1 MMKYTKYLMAIL
13 MVGVATTA
21 MRAQSTLIG
30 TIDGRHDGNI
40 VGRRVDVTATDEN
53 LGYSLAMSKD
63 GNRIAIGSPVLEIVP
78 PAFGFV
84 NDTRRGNVKIYD
96 WNGTAWDQVGG
107 TIEGE
112 GIGDQFGISVD
123 LSGSGD
129 TLAVGAHYNDGTA
142 TDAGHVRIYAWDG
155 TTWTQ
160 LGNDIDGG
168 LAEDYFGTSVAL
180 TPDGNRVVVGA
191 VQGLGNPRGG
201 YVRTLTW
208 NGTDWIPQDT
218 VRGRGNLRDGSS
230 NSSSHFGRSV
240 ALSDDGNRLIVGANG
255 FGHDLRFFTSG
266 LQTDVTVYDWE
277 ENRGQWTENHVQPRG
292 SVPLS
297 SSSYVGYGTSVDVSA
312 DGNRWAVSNP
322 VFGSRG
328 RPEFPSFI
336 DVFDRNEEDTGWEQS
351 GDSITGTNIY
361 QEFFGWDLQLSAD
374 GNLLVAGRPRRVT
387 TNNNRSESEDTYV
400 YEWSSFK
407 NTWIRTEILRGE
419 GVGNREGI
427 SLALSDDGSRL
438 AIGADRHGRN
448 GTRIGRVRVFDNLNR
463 LPFLTLTSIAPA
475 TTANSRVDT
484 LIITDPNLPNDDHTL
499 AISGTDAD
507 QFRFNNDTTLLLT
520 SNAFGMIRDINST
533 YSFTITITDRAGAVH
548 PQPIV
553 LTVEDAPIA
562 PSDIELSKDSI
573 FEREPIGTFI
583 GTLSATDPNGNIS
596 GYTIEGTSP
605 FEISGDTLRSSEVFE
620 FSTQNSYPLTI
631 TVTDSTGLTSSK
643 TFTIR
648 IRSAAPT
655 ALQLSKDS
663 IFERLPIDTLIGTLS
678 ATDPNNHNPSTY
690 TYSILPVVGRSD
702 TSHFQIVGNEL
713 RSDTIFDFQ
722 TQNSYP
728 LSITV
733 TDSTELTYSET
744 FTIRILSAA
753 PTDIALS
760 YTPIFEGEPTGTF
773 IGTFTTT
780 DPNDND
786 HIYSILPVVGR
797 SDTSHFQIVGN
808 ELQNRIPLVYESDS
822 TYELTIQTKD
832 HTGLTY
838 SETFTIRILS
848 AAPTDLALSYTPI
861 FEREPIGTLIGTFA
875 TTDPN
880 DNDHTYS
887 ILPVVGRSD
896 TSHFQI
902 VGNELQNRI
911 PLDYESDSTYELTIR
926 TTDHTGLTYSETF
939 TIRILSA
946 APTDLAL
953 SYTPIFERE
962 PIGTLIGTFATT
974 DPNDHDPST
983 YTYSILP
990 VVGRS
995 DTSHFQI
1002 FGNELQSRIPLD
1014 YESDSTYEL
1023 TIRTTDHTGL
1033 TYSETFT
1040 IRILSAA
1047 PTDLALSSNSL
1058 SENTPIGTRIGTLT
1072 TTDPNDNDHTY
1083 SIFPES
1089 RRDTFQIVDN
1099 ELQNRIPLDY
1109 ESDSTYE
1116 VTIRTTDHTGL
1127 TYSETFTINITN
1139 VEEDPFAPFAYD
1151 TTTHRNDSID
1161 ENYTGFIGRR
1171 SPLIF
1176 EQGTTMN
1183 DFTITDSLLVPVE
1196 FENFFTYRGD
1206 SLFLLDTLDH
1216 EISNHRNID
1225 IQMRL
1230 RHDVNRDS
1238 ILITVTTLRL
1248 RNVNEFSPTDLRWV
1262 GGDVQLGHNRPS
1274 EVLNENTPLGH
1285 AIRNEQ
1291 GNRSPIFLEVRDKDD
1306 YGPTDYSHTRHTF
1319 SIVSGNES
1327 GFFKICKNNRNGV
1340 TRNEICVAR
1349 PLDVTDANR
1358 VAVAIGL
1365 ETVFRSEFRLGFRAT
1380 DRGGLTVDHND
1391 NFFIRVR
1398 DVEEAPRDLMLTAD
1412 SIGENNPPNAVIGIL
1427 SNADND
1433 RNDRHTY
1440 TITNGNVMK
1449 EGSNLFE
1456 IVEDTLKVTQLLDYE
1471 TDPTSYELTIT
1482 ATDLN
1487 GNTGSETF
1495 TIRVLNLSPEPP
1507 VELKLSP
1514 DSISENNLPNVLVG
1528 RISHKGDHAT
1538 YAITRNVMKDGENL
1552 FAIAGD
1558 SLIVTQSLDYEND
1571 PTSYT
1576 VTITATTTDAN
1587 QNTGSGM
1594 LTLRLIDVPEIVLS
1608 EQNIRTDNDIIP
1620 SHTLVGTIT
1629 HPVPGDDLSLTLTG
1643 TDLLTLDGDTLRV
1656 AEDLDVSQGGKSFRI
1671 TIRVVSDT
1679 DTLKTETFLIT
1690 LAKNNYGNPHDSQ
1703 TLLGESLNEQ
1713 QGKAVALSAN
1723 GRRMVIGTDL
1733 YDNSRGRVRVMEQNI
1748 ATKAWTQMGDYLTGR
1763 NSSDLFGGAVD
1774 INPEGNR
1781 IAIAAHDAMV
1791 ETNRPGVVYIYQWEG
1806 SQWTLL
1812 GDSLAGNG
1820 NFGSD
1825 IALTNEGNLL
1835 IVGEPDNDRGRV
1847 HIYEWQ
1853 NNSSWTR
1860 LQTLNHNNNDNS
1872 IGNVLFEQF
1881 GFSVAASTNADRIVV
1896 GIPEAEEGSNVAD
1909 PGLNSGIAFVYHRNG
1924 NTWRKNQQLTVG
1936 EPNFR
1941 FNDRDENRNTR
1952 YGRGVAMSP
1961 DGARLAVGTP
1971 FRHHPNNNARGDD
1984 DGLIIIYEYSSR
1996 WNNIDTILG
2005 RNGRRD
2011 ELGKR
2016 NTFEFSPDGTRLAVG
2031 IPEYGNNGRLSLYQ
2045 IENSRRITNLQN
2057 WNGNSTG
2064 DRLGTAVDISHE
2076 GIMAAGISGLND
2088 TTNNRID
2095 VGGVRIIYERS
2106 NPSTPP
2112 TLMFFSEDRSLSE
2125 DTPIGTLIDS
2135 LYITDPDPLDNTFAL
2150 TLSGEGSEDFIAENQ
2165 QFRVNQT
2172 LDFSENP
2179 IYTLNLTIDDGRGG
2193 VTTIDNF
2200 ITIHVINV
2208 LRPPTGIELSSLTI
2222 NENTPAGTPIA
2233 TLTTIDPDTEDTHV
2247 YELTG
2252 ADEASF
2258 IIENDNELKFNG
2270 IVPDFETQRTTYSLT
2285 IISRETN
2292 NRNFFV
2298 SQNFTITVI
2307 DLPEAPANI
2316 TLTNNIIDENEDA
2329 GTTIGTFR
2337 AEDEDNNE
2345 TLRFS
2350 FVDSSSITQFQ
2361 IVDDSL
2367 LQTTADSL
2375 NFEADSTHTLAI
2387 IVTDKDGL
2395 TETMDF
2401 VISVQNINEAPTDI
2415 VLSSPIII
2423 ENTRPEDLVNSLF
2436 TTGDP
2441 DTGDTH
2447 TYTIGGID
2455 SSFFNI
2461 ANGNVLRFNTV
2472 PDFEDPNHNINYVLT
2487 ITTDDGNGGTFS
2499 KDFTLTVVDL
2509 NEPPTNI
2516 TLTNDTIDEN
2526 EAAGTTIGTLSNND
2540 PDAGDTHFYSLT
2552 PPNDTFRIDGDI
2564 LKTSR
2569 ILDFETKNSYTLSIT
2584 ADDGKGGGDFDTTFT
2599 ITVQNVN
2606 EAPTEIML
2614 SNNSID
2620 ENSPVGTFIST
2631 LTTTD
2636 PDIGDTHTYALG
2648 NEADANAFLI
2658 SNDSL
2663 LVNQL
2668 FNFEADPSYTF
2679 TLTTTDLDGL
2689 SRMRQL
2695 TITIENVN
2703 EAPTGFAISHNPARI
2718 NENLRGVAIS
2728 TFSGVQDPEPGDAHT
2743 FSIEEDNVPFNIVGT
2758 ELRTHSVDS
2767 IDYETQAQYTLT
2779 IIVTDQG
2786 NLTAQQELIVNIGNR
2801 DDENPT
2807 DITLSS
2813 NTISENLSA
2822 NTLIGTLTSID
2833 PDDGGTPTDSYTYS
2847 LSGSDATNFSIMN
2860 TNQLV
2865 SRTANFDF
2873 ETKATY
2879 DITIT
2884 SDDRDG
2890 GTFMKDF
2897 TISITDSNDPPTD
2910 IALSSNVVSRN
2921 APIGTVIGNFS
2932 ATDQDNS
2939 DSHSFTFTTADPNPF
2954 EIDNTNSLRTTA
2966 ALQQDSYSI
2975 SVTAND
2981 GNGGTFDATFTINAL
2996 NFVIMLSNNSIPEN
3010 DTIGTTIG
3018 FLSTSDNTNDA
3029 TRIFTLV
3036 PSMTNFAIVGDTLKS
3051 NVVFDYEEGNN
3062 TQSISITTTNDVGED
3077 YSQPFMIN
3085 IMNVNET
3092 PTEIT
3097 LSNNTIDENSPEGTT
3112 IGTLRAED
3120 QDNNETHRF
3129 FFVDNNITR
3138 FSITDNSLLQT
3149 TSIPLDYEEDS
3160 TFTLNIYVADKDGL
3174 SDTMDIVIKVQNVN
3188 EAPTA
3193 LSFVHDDNGDS
3204 TIVVNENSPVG
3215 TFISTLTTTDPDIGD
3230 THTYALG
3237 NGADASAFRISND
3250 SLLVNQLF
3258 NFETDANGN
3267 TYTFTLTTTDLG
3279 GLSIMRQ
3286 LTISIKNV
3294 NEAPTGFTI
3303 SDNPARIDENL
3314 RGIAIATFSN
3324 VQDPEPGDAH
3334 TFSIEEDN
3342 VPFNIVGTEL
3352 RTHSVDSIDYET
3364 QAQYTLTIIVTDQG
3378 NLTAQQEL
3386 TVNIGNL
3393 NDENP
3398 TDITLSSNTISEN
3411 SPAGTL
3417 IGTFTSI
3424 DPDDG
3429 GTPTDL
3435 YIYSSSGS
3443 DATNFNITNNELFSR
3458 TANFDFETK
3467 ATYDITITSN
3477 DRVRGSFM
3485 KDFTINVTDSNDPP
3499 TDIALSS
3506 NVVRRDAPIGTV
3518 IGNFSATDQDNSDS
3532 HTFSL
3537 TSDIFQIVGDTL
3549 KTKALLQQD
3558 IYSISVTA
3566 DDGNRGTFDEVFT
3579 INALDFIIIL
3589 PEKTIDENQP
3599 IGTTIGFLST
3609 SDDTN
3614 DATRT
3619 FTLVPSMTNFA
3630 IVGDTLKSN
3639 VVFDYEEGNNTQSIS
3654 ITTTNNAGGNYSQT
3668 FMINIM
3674 NVNEA
3679 PTEIMLSN
3687 NAIIENSPIGTTIG
3701 TLTTTDPDAGDT
3713 HMYSL
3718 STPND
3723 TFLIVGD
3730 TLKTN
3735 SALDFETKSS
3745 YTISITTTDGGG
3757 STFDMDFTIT
3767 INDFNEHVNSDPTD
3781 IMLSSNAVA
3790 ENSPTGSFIGT
3801 LSSTDLD
3808 TGDTHTYTLTT
3819 PNDTFLIVGDT
3830 LKTNSVFDFETQ
3842 SSYSLSIT
3850 TTDSSGS
3857 TFDKDFT
3864 INVTDSN
3871 DVPTDINLSNS
3882 VVERATSIGTVIGN
3896 FSATDPDNGDSHTFT
3911 LTSDIFQI
3919 VGDTLKT
3926 KALLVENTYSISV
3939 TADDGNGGIISRD
3952 FTIMALDFVIL
3963 LSNSSIPEND
3973 TIGTTIGLLSTS
3985 DDTNDSGRTFALDVP
4000 SMTNFAIVGD
4010 TLKSNVIFDYEEGN
4024 NIQSISITTTDDEG
4038 EDYPQT
4044 FMINI
4049 TNVSDQPPTDITLSN
4064 NTVDEDQPIG
4074 TTIGTLSTTDL
4085 DAGDTHTYTL
4095 TTPNDTFQ
4103 IVGDTL
4109 KTNSVLDFETK
4120 SSYSLSITTNDGNE
4134 GSFDKVFTISVNDLD
4149 ENANNDPTDITLS
4162 NDSIDEDSPIGTTI
4176 GTLTTTDLD
4185 TGDTHTYTL
4194 TTPNDTFLIEG
4205 NILKTNRTFDFETQ
4219 SSYSLSITTTDSSG
4233 STFNKDFTITI
4244 NDVEE
4249 NTNSDPTDITLSIS
4263 TVDENEPV
4271 GTEIGRLF
4279 TVDPD
4284 AGDTHTYTLTTPNDT
4299 FQIVGDTLKTNSVL
4313 DFETQS
4319 SYTLSITTTDNS
4331 GGSFDKEF
4339 TITVNDVEEDGALS
4353 INEVDH
4359 LVQVLPVFVKD
4370 KCALNIEHAFIGKV
4384 VVNMYTLN
4392 GTTAKTLVY
4401 NKNLRNMSKNIPV
4414 TLLPSGVYIVKIQFG
4429 NLVALKKIVKH

>member
-1 MMKYTKYLMAIL
+1 MIKYAKYLMAIL
-13 MVGVATTA
+13 IVGVATTA
-21 MRAQSTLIG
+21 MRAQSAQIG
-30 TIDGRHDGNI
+30 TIDGSANND
-40 VGRRVDVTATDEN
+40 N

-63 GNRIAIGSPVLEIVP
+63 GNRIAIGSPGYNVGTRGSP
-78 PAFGFV
+78 SGV
-84 NDTRRGNVKIYD
+84 NPGNVKIYD
-96 WNGTAWDQVGG
+96 WNASSSTWDLVGD
-107 TIEGE
+107 TIVGE
-112 GIGDQFGISVD
+112 AAGDQFGVSVD

-142 TDAGHVRIYAWDG
+142 TDAGHVRIYAWNG
-155 TTWTQ
+155 TSWTQ

-168 LAEDYFGTSVAL
+168 LANDYLGTSVAL

-191 VQGLGNPRGG
+191 IQTRANAIRGG
-201 YVRTLTW
+201 YVRTLDW
-208 NGTDWIPQDT
+208 NGTDWVPQDT
-218 VRGRGNLRDGSS
+218 VKGRLITAGFGIASS
-230 NSSSHFGRSV
+230 TFFGRSV
-240 ALSDDGNRLIVGANG
+240 ALSADGNRLIVGANSTEHNLLAQNSSHHYAYVYNWEGGQWALPPVERTSGESGNDTG
-255 FGHDLRFFTSG
+255 FG
-266 LQTDVTVYDWE
+266 
-277 ENRGQWTENHVQPRG
+277 N
-292 SVPLS
+292 
-297 SSSYVGYGTSVDVSA
+297 SVDVSA
-312 DGNRWAVSNP
+312 DGDRWAVSNP
-322 VFGSRG
+322 NGGQGARSYIR
-328 RPEFPSFI
+328 
-336 DVFDRNEEDTGWEQS
+336 VFDRNEGNTGWEINAN
-351 GDSITGTNIY
+351 ITGRGFLREY
-361 QEFFGWDLQLSAD
+361 FGWDLQLSAD
-374 GNLLVAGRPRRVT
+374 GNLLVGGTPNISIA
-387 TNNNRSESEDTYV
+387 TNGELPEPEDTYV
-400 YEWSSFK
+400 HEWSSVS
-407 NTWIRTEILRGE
+407 NAWIRTETLRGE
-419 GVGNREGI
+419 GRDNREGI
-427 SLALSDDGSRL
+427 SVALSDDGSRL
-438 AIGADRHGRN
+438 AIGAPYHDGN
-448 GTRIGRVRVFDNLNR
+448 GNNAGRVRVFDNLNR
-463 LPFLTLTSIAPA
+463 LPFLQLSTSSIAPS
-475 TTANSRVDT
+475 TNTPGIPVANLT
-484 LIITDPNLPNDDHTL
+484 ITDPNLPNDEHTL
-499 AISGTDAD
+499 AISGTDAG
-507 QFRFNNDTTLLLT
+507 QFRFNDDTTQLLT
-520 SNAFGMIRDINST
+520 SNAFNLKAIGST
-533 YSFTITITDRAGAVH
+533 YSFTLTITDRAGAVH
-548 PQPIV
+548 PQPVV

-562 PSDIELSKDSI
+562 PSDIQLSKDSI
-573 FEREPIGTFI
+573 LERLPIGTFI

-648 IRSAAPT
+648 IRSAAPNDL
-655 ALQLSKDS
+655 ALSNTS
-663 IFERLPIDTLIGTLS
+663 ILENKPIGTTIGTLTTTDPNGDYQVTYTYSLFPEESRDTFQIVGRTLQSRISFDYERDPRSYVLTIRTTDSTGLYLEKTFTINIRS
-678 ATDPNNHNPSTY
+678 AAPTDITLDDNSIVENAPIGTTIGTLTTTDPNNDYQVTY
-690 TYSILPVVGRSD
+690 TYSLFPEESRD
-702 TSHFQIVGNEL
+702 TFQIVGRTLQSRIPFDYENDPRSYEL
-713 RSDTIFDFQ
+713 TIR
-722 TQNSYP
+722 T
-728 LSITV
+728 
-733 TDSTELTYSET
+733 TDSTGLYLEKT

-753 PTDIALS
+753 PTALS
-760 YTPIFEGEPTGTF
+760 LSSTSLPENARGGTT
-773 IGTFTTT
+773 IGTLTTT
-780 DPNDND
+780 DPNN
-786 HIYSILPVVGR
+786 HSQSAYTYSLLPVASR
-797 SDTSHFQIVGN
+797 DTFQIVG
-808 ELQNRIPLVYESDS
+808 R
-822 TYELTIQTKD
+822 
-832 HTGLTY
+832 
-838 SETFTIRILS
+838 
-848 AAPTDLALSYTPI
+848 
-861 FEREPIGTLIGTFA
+861 TL
-875 TTDPN
+875 
-880 DNDHTYS
+880 
-887 ILPVVGRSD
+887 R
-896 TSHFQI
+896 
-902 VGNELQNRI
+902 NRI
-911 PLDYESDSTYELTIR
+911 PLDYESDPQSYELTIR
-926 TTDHTGLTYSETF
+926 TTDPTERTYSETF
-939 TIRILSA
+939 TITI
-946 APTDLAL
+946 TDDA
-953 SYTPIFERE
+953 
-962 PIGTLIGTFATT
+962 
-974 DPNDHDPST
+974 
-983 YTYSILP
+983 
-990 VVGRS
+990 
-995 DTSHFQI
+995 
-1002 FGNELQSRIPLD
+1002 
-1014 YESDSTYEL
+1014 
-1023 TIRTTDHTGL
+1023 
-1033 TYSETFT
+1033 
-1040 IRILSAA
+1040 
-1047 PTDLALSSNSL
+1047 
-1058 SENTPIGTRIGTLT
+1058 T
-1072 TTDPNDNDHTY
+1072 TTDP
-1083 SIFPES
+1083 P
-1089 RRDTFQIVDN
+1089 V
-1099 ELQNRIPLDY
+1099 
-1109 ESDSTYE
+1109 
-1116 VTIRTTDHTGL
+1116 
-1127 TYSETFTINITN
+1127 
-1139 VEEDPFAPFAYD
+1139 APFAYD
-1151 TTTHRNDSID
+1151 TTHRNDSID
-1161 ENYTGFIGRR
+1161 ENYTGFIGIR
-1171 SPLIF
+1171 SALTFLETNTREYSIIVDTLVVPEGF
-1176 EQGTTMN
+1176 E
-1183 DFTITDSLLVPVE
+1183 S
-1196 FENFFTYRGD
+1196 FFTYRGD
-1206 SLFLLDTLDH
+1206 SLFLLDTLDYEIPNH
-1216 EISNHRNID
+1216 ED
-1225 IQMRL
+1225 IPIRMRL
-1230 RHDVNRDS
+1230 ARSNPPNDT
-1238 ILITVTTLRL
+1238 IFTTVTTLRL
-1248 RNVNEFSPTDLRWV
+1248 RNVNEHPPTHLRWARVV
-1262 GGDVQLGHNRPS
+1262 GNLNRTIFYNEDAIDRILVRNNS
-1274 EVLNENTPLGH
+1274 NELDIFNENTPVGNQILSR
-1285 AIRNEQ
+1285 AVPNEPFFLTVEDRDRDPQ
-1291 GNRSPIFLEVRDKDD
+1291 NTIFI
-1306 YGPTDYSHTRHTF
+1306 S
-1319 SIVSGNES
+1319 SGNDE
-1327 GFFKICKNNRNGV
+1327 GFFEICKNNRNGV
-1340 TRNEICVAR
+1340 TRNEICIAQ
-1349 PLDVTDANR
+1349 PLDIVGTQRFFLRFSVTDGDTTIRQSAGR
-1358 VAVAIGL
+1358 
-1365 ETVFRSEFRLGFRAT
+1365 
-1380 DRGGLTVDHND
+1380 
-1391 NFFIRVR
+1391 FFIF
-1398 DVEEAPRDLMLTAD
+1398 DVNDSPESPRDLMLTAD
-1412 SIGENNPPNAVIGIL
+1412 SISENSPSNAVIGIL

-1433 RNDRHTY
+1433 LNDRHTY
-1440 TITNGNVMK
+1440 TITSGNVMK
-1449 EGSNLFE
+1449 EGRNIFE
-1456 IVEDTLKVTQLLDYE
+1456 IVEDTLKVTQTLDYE

-1482 ATDLN
+1482 ATD
-1487 GNTGSETF
+1487 NTNRSGSGTF
-1495 TIRVLNLSPEPP
+1495 TIRVLNLSPEVPT
-1507 VELKLSP
+1507 LLMLTA
-1514 DSISENNLPNVLVG
+1514 DSISENNPPNTLVG
-1528 RISHKGDHAT
+1528 RISHEGDAAT
-1538 YAITRNVMKDGENL
+1538 YAITSGNVMKNGENL
-1552 FAIAGD
+1552 FTIAGD
-1558 SLIVTQSLDYEND
+1558 SLKVTQSLDYEND

-1576 VTITATTTDAN
+1576 VTITATATDAN
-1587 QNTGSGM
+1587 QNTVSRT
-1594 LTLRLIDVPEIVLS
+1594 LTLRLIDEPEIALS
-1608 EQNIRTDNDIIP
+1608 EQNIRTNDNTIP
-1620 SHTLVGTIT
+1620 AHTLVGKIT
-1629 HPVPGDDLSLTLTG
+1629 HPLPGDNLLLTLTG
-1643 TDLLTLDGDTLRV
+1643 TDLLTLVEDSLRV
-1656 AEDLDVSQGGKSFRI
+1656 AEDVDVSQGGKSFKI
-1671 TIRVVSDT
+1671 IISVNHPDG
-1679 DTLKTETFLIT
+1679 DTLDMETFLIT
-1690 LAKNNYGNPHDSQ
+1690 LAKNRYDNTHQ
-1703 TLLGESLNEQ
+1703 ILLGDSSNEQ
-1713 QGKAVALSAN
+1713 QGRAVALSAN
-1723 GRRMVIGTDL
+1723 GRRMVIGTDA
-1733 YDNSRGRVRVMEQNI
+1733 YGNSRGRVRVMEQDPI
-1748 ATKAWTQMGDYLTGR
+1748 TSAWTQMGDYLTGR
-1763 NSSDLFGGAVD
+1763 DSLDRFGGAVD

-1781 IAIAAHDAMV
+1781 IAIAARSARV

-1806 SQWTLL
+1806 NQWTLL
-1812 GDSLAGNG
+1812 GDSLAGNTSNG
-1820 NFGSD
+1820 NFGAD
-1825 IALTNEGNLL
+1825 IVLTNEGNQL
-1835 IVGEPDNDRGRV
+1835 IVGEPNNARGRV
-1847 HIYEWQ
+1847 YIYEWQ
-1853 NNSSWTR
+1853 NNSTWTP
-1860 LQTLNHNNNDNS
+1860 LDTLNKNDNHVNS
-1872 IGNVLFEQF
+1872 AALRFSEF
-1881 GFSVAASTNADRIVV
+1881 GFSVDASANADRIVIGAPKTDNKIEQISSTTV
-1896 GIPEAEEGSNVAD
+1896 WLWNTNA
-1909 PGLNSGIAFVYHRNG
+1909 GIAFVYHKSG
-1924 NTWRKNQQLTVG
+1924 NTWSRRGQLRVPPAVNEPGDRRNQNN
-1936 EPNFR
+1936 E
-1941 FNDRDENRNTR
+1941 
-1952 YGRGVAMSP
+1952 YGHGVIMLS
-1961 DGARLAVGTP
+1961 DGSRLAVGGP
-1971 FRHHPNNNARGDD
+1971 FRPVASGARP
-1984 DGLIIIYEYSSR
+1984 DGIIDIYEWRNNSTWTKVDNYTIRGGRGSR
-1996 WNNIDTILG
+1996 EELG
-2005 RNGRRD
+2005 R
-2011 ELGKR
+2011 K

-2031 IPEYGNNGRLSLYQ
+2031 RPKYGGNDSGRLDLYQ
-2045 IENSRRITNLQN
+2045 IENSSRTTLFSQ
-2057 WNGNSTG
+2057 NGNNAG
-2064 DRLGTAVDISHE
+2064 DQLGTSVDLNNNGRI
-2076 GIMAAGISGLND
+2076 IAGSPGLND
-2088 TTNNRID
+2088 AANNRNN
-2095 VGGVRIIYERS
+2095 VGGVQIYEVS
-2106 NPSTPP
+2106 HAP
-2112 TLMFFSEDRSLSE
+2112 TLTFFNEDISISEN
-2125 DTPIGTLIDS
+2125 TPIGTLIDS
-2135 LYITDPDPLDNTFAL
+2135 LYITDPDLLDNTFVL

-2165 QFRVNQT
+2165 QLRVNQI
-2172 LDFSENP
+2172 LDFGKNP
-2179 IYTLNLTIDDGRGG
+2179 TYTLNLTIDDGRGG
-2193 VTTIDNF
+2193 ITTINNF
-2200 ITIHVINV
+2200 ITIHVTNV

-2222 NENTPAGTPIA
+2222 NENTPAGNSIA
-2233 TLTTIDPDTEDTHV
+2233 TLSTIDPDTEETHE

-2252 ADEASF
+2252 LDGASF
-2258 IIENDNELKFNG
+2258 MIENGNELRFDG
-2270 IVPDFETQRTTYSLT
+2270 VPNFETQQTTYSLT

-2292 NRNFFV
+2292 NPAFFV
-2298 SQNFTITVI
+2298 SQDFSLTVV

-2350 FVDSSSITQFQ
+2350 FVDNSSITQFQ

-2367 LQTTADSL
+2367 LQTTSTSL
-2375 NFEADSTHTLAI
+2375 NFEADPTHTLAI
-2387 IVTDKDGL
+2387 IVTDKDNL
-2395 TETMDF
+2395 MDTMDF
-2401 VISVQNINEAPTDI
+2401 VISVQNINEPPTGI
-2415 VLSSPIII
+2415 VLVPLIII
-2423 ENTRPEDLVNSLF
+2423 ENTTPEDTISILR

-2441 DTGDTH
+2441 DAGDTH
-2447 TYTIGGID
+2447 TYTLSGD
-2455 SSFFNI
+2455 DESFFNI
-2461 ANGNVLRFNTV
+2461 ANGNILRFNTV
-2472 PDFEDPNHNINYVLT
+2472 PDFENPDHDINYVLT
-2487 ITTDDGNGGTFS
+2487 LTTDDGNGGTF
-2499 KDFTLTVVDL
+2499 DTTFTLTIFDL
-2509 NEPPTNI
+2509 PEAPTNI
-2516 TLTNDTIDEN
+2516 TLTNNTIDEN
-2526 EAAGTTIGTLSNND
+2526 SPEGTTIGTLRAEDQDNNE
-2540 PDAGDTHFYSLT
+2540 THQFFFVDNNNIT
-2552 PPNDTFRIDGDI
+2552 RFRITDSLLQTASIPLDYEEDSIFTLNIYVTDKDGLSDTMDI
-2564 LKTSR
+2564 VIKVR
-2569 ILDFETKNSYTLSIT
+2569 
-2584 ADDGKGGGDFDTTFT
+2584 
-2599 ITVQNVN
+2599 NVN
-2606 EAPTEIML
+2606 EAPTAL
-2614 SNNSID
+2614 SFVHDDNDDNTIVVD

-2648 NEADANAFLI
+2648 NEADANAFRI

-2668 FNFEADPSYTF
+2668 FNFETDANGNTYTF
-2679 TLTTTDLDGL
+2679 TLTTTDLGGF
-2689 SRMRQL
+2689 SITSEQL
-2695 TITIENVN
+2695 TISIENVN
-2703 EAPTGFAISHNPARI
+2703 EAPTGFTISENPARI
-2718 NENLRGVAIS
+2718 DENLRGAAIA
-2728 TFSGVQDPEPGDAHT
+2728 TFSGVQDPDAGDAHT

-2758 ELRTHSVDS
+2758 ELRTHSVNN
-2767 IDYETQAQYTLT
+2767 IDYETQNQYTLT

-2786 NLTAQQELIVNIGNR
+2786 NLTFQQELTVNIDNLN
-2801 DDENPT
+2801 DEDPT

-2813 NTISENLSA
+2813 DTISENLSA

-2939 DSHSFTFTTADPNPF
+2939 DSHTFTLTTADPNPF

-3029 TRIFTLV
+3029 TRTFTLV

-3051 NVVFDYEEGNN
+3051 NVVFDYEEDNN
-3062 TQSISITTTNDVGED
+3062 TQSISITTTNDVGEG
-3077 YSQPFMIN
+3077 YSQTFMIN

-3149 TSIPLDYEEDS
+3149 TSKSLDYEEDS
-3160 TFTLNIYVADKDGL
+3160 TFTLKIYVADKDGL
-3174 SDTMDIVIKVQNVN
+3174 SDTMDIVIKVRNVN

-3193 LSFVHDDNGDS
+3193 LSFVNDDNDDN

-3237 NGADASAFRISND
+3237 SEGDASAFLISKD

-3258 NFETDANGN
+3258 NFEASPTKRS
-3267 TYTFTLTTTDLG
+3267 YFFTLTTTDLG

-3286 LTISIKNV
+3286 LTISITNV

-3303 SDNPARIDENL
+3303 SDNPARIDENI
-3314 RGIAIATFSN
+3314 RGVAIATFSN
-3324 VQDPEPGDAH
+3324 VQDPDARDAH

-3378 NLTAQQEL
+3378 NLTAQQEII
-3386 TVNIGNL
+3386 VNIGNV

-3411 SPAGTL
+3411 LPAGTL

-3424 DPDDG
+3424 DPDDE
-3429 GTPTDL
+3429 GTPTTN

-3443 DATNFNITNNELFSR
+3443 DATNFSIADNELFSR

-3477 DRVRGSFM
+3477 DRVRGTFM
-3485 KDFTINVTDSNDPP
+3485 KDFTISITDSNDPP

-3549 KTKALLQQD
+3549 KTKASLQQD

-3614 DATRT
+3614 DAART
-3619 FTLVPSMTNFA
+3619 FALVPSMTNFA

-3674 NVNEA
+3674 NVNET

-3713 HMYSL
+3713 HRYSL
-3718 STPND
+3718 TTTND

-3757 STFDMDFTIT
+3757 STFDMDFIIT

-3790 ENSPTGSFIGT
+3790 ENSPAGSFIGT
-3801 LSSTDLD
+3801 LSSTDPD
-3808 TGDTHTYTLTT
+3808 AEDTHTYTT

-3830 LKTNSVFDFETQ
+3830 LKTNIVLDFETQ

-3850 TTDSSGS
+3850 TTDNSGGS
-3857 TFDKDFT
+3857 FSKDFI

-3871 DVPTDINLSNS
+3871 DVPTDINLSNDI
-3882 VVERATSIGTVIGN
+3882 VERATSIGTVIGN
-3896 FSATDPDNGDSHTFT
+3896 FTATDPDNGDSHTFT

-3952 FTIMALDFVIL
+3952 FTIMALDFVIM
-3963 LSNSSIPEND
+3963 LSNKSIPEND

-4401 NKNLRNMSKNIPV
+4401 NKKSQNMSKNIPV

-4429 NLVALKKIVKH
+4429 NFVALKKIVKH

>member
-1 MMKYTKYLMAIL
+1 MIKHMKYLMAIL
-13 MVGVATTA
+13 IVGVATTA

-40 VGRRVDVTATDEN
+40 VGRRMDVTATDEN

-129 TLAVGAHYNDGTA
+129 TLAVGAHYNDGAA
-142 TDAGHVRIYAWDG
+142 TDAGHVRIYAWNG
-155 TTWTQ
+155 TSWTQ

-168 LAEDYFGTSVAL
+168 LANDYLGTSVAL

-191 VQGLGNPRGG
+191 IQTAGNDPRGG
-201 YVRTLTW
+201 YVRTLDW

-218 VRGRGNLRDGSS
+218 LMGRDDLIDHRRNNTSNASS
-230 NSSSHFGRSV
+230 FFGRSV
-240 ALSDDGNRLIVGANG
+240 ALSGDGNRLIVGANG
-255 FGHDLRFFTSG
+255 WDHELFFRYSPRTY
-266 LQTDVTVYDWE
+266 VYVYDWDGE
-277 ENRGQWTENHVQPRG
+277 QWTENDVRTKQVGNR
-292 SVPLS
+292 SNI
-297 SSSYVGYGTSVDVSA
+297 GYGTSVDVSA

-322 VFGSRG
+322 NISTGEFG
-328 RPEFPSFI
+328 FI
-336 DVFDRNEEDTGWEQS
+336 DVFERNEGNTAWRSLG
-351 GDSITGTNIY
+351 GSITRSSLPLG
-361 QEFFGWDLQLSAD
+361 FFGWYLQLSAD
-374 GNLLVAGRPRRVT
+374 GNLLVAGTPRVLGQDT
-387 TNNNRSESEDTYV
+387 RSSENTYV
-400 YEWSSFK
+400 YEWSGNAWSVT
-407 NTWIRTEILRGE
+407 NTFIGE
-419 GVGNREGI
+419 ERDLPDAGFNASNEEGF

-438 AIGADRHGRN
+438 AIGAPYHG
-448 GTRIGRVRVFDNLNR
+448 GTNAGRVKVFDNLNR
-463 LPFLTLTSIAPA
+463 LPFLKLSTTNIAPTTPNAADIPIVTLT
-475 TTANSRVDT
+475 
-484 LIITDPNLPNDDHTL
+484 IIDPNLPNDDHTL
-499 AISGTDAD
+499 AISGTD
-507 QFRFNNDTTLLLT
+507 QFVFNDDTTQLLT
-520 SNAFGMIRDINST
+520 SNAFNLTATNST
-533 YSFTITITDRAGAVH
+533 YSFTITITDRAGLVH
-548 PQPIV
+548 TQSFV
-553 LTVEDAPIA
+553 LTVEDVPAP
-562 PSDIELSKDSI
+562 PS
-573 FEREPIGTFI
+573 
-583 GTLSATDPNGNIS
+583 NI
-596 GYTIEGTSP
+596 
-605 FEISGDTLRSSEVFE
+605 
-620 FSTQNSYPLTI
+620 
-631 TVTDSTGLTSSK
+631 
-643 TFTIR
+643 
-648 IRSAAPT
+648 
-655 ALQLSKDS
+655 QLSKDS
-663 IFERLPIDTLIGTLS
+663 ILERK
-678 ATDPNNHNPSTY
+678 
-690 TYSILPVVGRSD
+690 SI
-702 TSHFQIVGNEL
+702 
-713 RSDTIFDFQ
+713 
-722 TQNSYP
+722 
-728 LSITV
+728 
-733 TDSTELTYSET
+733 ET
-744 FTIRILSAA
+744 T
-753 PTDIALS
+753 
-760 YTPIFEGEPTGTF
+760 
-773 IGTFTTT
+773 
-780 DPNDND
+780 
-786 HIYSILPVVGR
+786 
-797 SDTSHFQIVGN
+797 
-808 ELQNRIPLVYESDS
+808 
-822 TYELTIQTKD
+822 
-832 HTGLTY
+832 
-838 SETFTIRILS
+838 
-848 AAPTDLALSYTPI
+848 
-861 FEREPIGTLIGTFA
+861 
-875 TTDPN
+875 
-880 DNDHTYS
+880 
-887 ILPVVGRSD
+887 
-896 TSHFQI
+896 
-902 VGNELQNRI
+902 
-911 PLDYESDSTYELTIR
+911 
-926 TTDHTGLTYSETF
+926 
-939 TIRILSA
+939 
-946 APTDLAL
+946 
-953 SYTPIFERE
+953 
-962 PIGTLIGTFATT
+962 
-974 DPNDHDPST
+974 
-983 YTYSILP
+983 
-990 VVGRS
+990 
-995 DTSHFQI
+995 
-1002 FGNELQSRIPLD
+1002 
-1014 YESDSTYEL
+1014 
-1023 TIRTTDHTGL
+1023 
-1033 TYSETFT
+1033 
-1040 IRILSAA
+1040 
-1047 PTDLALSSNSL
+1047 
-1058 SENTPIGTRIGTLT
+1058 IGTLT
-1072 TTDPNDNDHTY
+1072 TTDPNGDYQVTYTY
-1083 SIFPES
+1083 SLFPES
-1089 RRDTFQIVDN
+1089 RRDTFQIVGRI
-1099 ELQNRIPLDY
+1099 LQSRISFDY
-1109 ESDSTYE
+1109 ERDPQSYE
-1116 VTIRTTDHTGL
+1116 LTIRTTDSTGL
-1127 TYSETFTINITN
+1127 YLEKTFTINILSAAPTDITLNDNSILENKPIGTTIGTLTTTDPNGDDQVTYTYSLLPESSRDIFQIVGRTLQSRISFDYERDPQSYELTIRTTDSTGLYLEKTFTINIRSAAPTALALSDTSLLENAPIGTAIGTLTTTDPNSHDPSAYTYSLFPESSRDTFQIVGGTLQSRIPFDYEIDPRSYVLTLTTTDPTERTYSETFTITIT
-1139 VEEDPFAPFAYD
+1139 DD
-1151 TTTHRNDSID
+1151 TTTTDPPVAPFDYNTSHRNDSIN
-1161 ENYTGFIGRR
+1161 ENYTGFIGIR
-1171 SPLIF
+1171 SPLTFLEIN
-1176 EQGTTMN
+1176 TMEYS
-1183 DFTITDSLLVPVE
+1183 TIVDTLVVPAE
-1196 FENFFTYRGD
+1196 FESFFIYRGD
-1206 SLFLLDTLDH
+1206 SLFLLDTLDYEIPTH
-1216 EISNHRNID
+1216 EYIPIR
-1225 IQMRL
+1225 MRL
-1230 RHDVNRDS
+1230 ARNSSPGTADDT
-1238 ILITVTTLRL
+1238 IFTTVTTLRL
-1248 RNVNEFSPTDLRWV
+1248 RNVNEFPPDSLRWARITSNEIDIAYNE
-1262 GGDVQLGHNRPS
+1262 DVTNGTSSSSSAHVR
-1274 EVLNENTPLGH
+1274 LNENTPVGTI
-1285 AIRNEQ
+1285 IRSFF
-1291 GNRSPIFLEVRDKDD
+1291 RSWRPYFLTVEDGDRDDQD
-1306 YGPTDYSHTRHTF
+1306 HNTF
-1319 SIVSGNES
+1319 SINSGNED
-1327 GFFKICKNNRNGV
+1327 GFFEICGENKNQ
-1340 TRNEICVAR
+1340 ICVAQ
-1349 PLDVTDANR
+1349 PLDVVGTQTFGLRFSVTDGDTTIHQLA
-1358 VAVAIGL
+1358 
-1365 ETVFRSEFRLGFRAT
+1365 
-1380 DRGGLTVDHND
+1380 DHSFN
-1391 NFFIRVR
+1391 IRVG
-1398 DVEEAPRDLMLTAD
+1398 DSPESPRDLMLTAD
-1412 SIGENNPPNAVIGIL
+1412 SISENSPPNAVIGIL

-1433 RNDRHTY
+1433 QGDVHVY
-1440 TITNGNVMK
+1440 TITSGNDSSFFVT
-1449 EGSNLFE
+1449 
-1456 IVEDTLKVTQLLDYE
+1456 VEDTLKVTQPLDYE

-1482 ATDLN
+1482 ARDRA
-1487 GNTGSETF
+1487 GNTGSGTF
-1495 TIRVLNLSPEPP
+1495 TIRVLNLSPEVP
-1507 VELKLSP
+1507 VLFMLSP
-1514 DSISENNLPNVLVG
+1514 DSIVENNLPNALVG
-1528 RISHKGDHAT
+1528 RISHTGDAAT
-1538 YAITRNVMKDGENL
+1538 YAITSGNIIKNAENL
-1552 FAIAGD
+1552 FTIAGN
-1558 SLIVTQSLDYEND
+1558 SLKVTQSLDYENY
-1571 PTSYT
+1571 PRSYT
-1576 VTITATTTDAN
+1576 LTITATTTDAN

-1594 LTLRLIDVPEIVLS
+1594 LTLRLIDEPEIALS
-1608 EQNIRTDNDIIP
+1608 EQNIRTDDNTIP
-1620 SHTLVGTIT
+1620 AHTLVGTIT
-1629 HPVPGDDLSLTLTG
+1629 HPVQGDNLSLTLTG
-1643 TDLLTLDGDTLRV
+1643 TDLLTLVEDSLRV
-1656 AEDLDVSQGGKSFRI
+1656 AEDVDVSQEGKSLKI
-1671 TIRVVSDT
+1671 VISVNDQDG
-1679 DTLKTETFLIT
+1679 DTLDMKTFLIT
-1690 LAKNNYGNPHDSQ
+1690 LAKNRYDNTHQ
-1703 TLLGESLNEQ
+1703 ILLGDSSNEQ
-1713 QGKAVALSAN
+1713 QGRAVALSAN
-1723 GRRMVIGTDL
+1723 GRRMVIGTDA
-1733 YDNSRGRVRVMEQNI
+1733 YDNSRGRVRVMEQDPM
-1748 ATKAWTQMGDYLTGR
+1748 TKAWAQMGDYLTGR
-1763 NSSDLFGGAVD
+1763 NSSDRFGGAVD

-1781 IAIAAHDAMV
+1781 IAIAAHDARV

-1806 SQWTLL
+1806 DEWTLL
-1812 GDSLAGNG
+1812 GDSLAGNASNG
-1820 NFGSD
+1820 NFGTD
-1825 IALTNEGNLL
+1825 IVLTNEGNLL

-1847 HIYEWQ
+1847 HIYEWG
-1853 NNSSWTR
+1853 NNSTWTK
-1860 LQTLNHNNNDNS
+1860 LQTLNDNNNDNFTGNP
-1872 IGNVLFEQF
+1872 IGGTPIDRFHKF
-1881 GFSVAASTNADRIVV
+1881 GFSVAASANANRIVV
-1896 GIPEAEEGSNVAD
+1896 GIPEAEKSSFGS
-1909 PGLNSGIAFVYHRNG
+1909 PGTNTGIAFVYHRSG
-1924 NTWRKNQQLTVG
+1924 ENTTWSKAQSLVVSTNSVLS
-1936 EPNFR
+1936 
-1941 FNDRDENRNTR
+1941 DENRNNQ

-1961 DGARLAVGTP
+1961 DGTRLAIGAP
-1971 FRHHPNNNARGDD
+1971 FRRNGNIVREDGVIDIYEWRNNNTWTK
-1984 DGLIIIYEYSSR
+1984 I
-1996 WNNIDTILG
+1996 NTIRESNGSDSQLG
-2005 RNGRRD
+2005 R
-2011 ELGKR
+2011 K

-2031 IPEYGNNGRLSLYQ
+2031 IPNSGSNGRLDLYQ
-2045 IENSRRITNLQN
+2045 IENNSRTFLFRR
-2057 WNGNSTG
+2057 NGNSAG
-2064 DRLGTAVDISHE
+2064 DRLGTAVDLNNNGRI
-2076 GIMAAGISGLND
+2076 IAGGSGLDD
-2088 TTNNRID
+2088 TANGRNN
-2095 VGGVRIIYERS
+2095 VGGVHIYEVS
-2106 NPSTPP
+2106 HAP
-2112 TLMFFSEDRSLSE
+2112 TLVFFNEDLSLSE
-2125 DTPIGTLIDS
+2125 DLPIGTLIDS
-2135 LYITDPDPLDNTFAL
+2135 LYITDPDPLDNTFVL

-2165 QFRVNQT
+2165 QLRVNQI
-2172 LDFSENP
+2172 LNFSRRST
-2179 IYTLNLTIDDGRGG
+2179 YTLNLTIDDGRGG
-2193 VTTIDNF
+2193 VTTMDNF
-2200 ITIHVINV
+2200 ITINV
-2208 LRPPTGIELSSLTI
+2208 RNVNDIPTNITITSNTI
-2222 NENTPAGTPIA
+2222 NENQPIETPIGVLSTTDRDA
-2233 TLTTIDPDTEDTHV
+2233 GNTHTYTLSGT
-2247 YELTG
+2247 
-2252 ADEASF
+2252 DEGF
-2258 IIENDNELKFNG
+2258 FNITNGNELRFRTR
-2270 IVPDFETQRTTYSLT
+2270 VPDFETQQTTYSLVIT
-2285 IISRETN
+2285 TDDGN
-2292 NRNFFV
+2292 GGTFDTT
-2298 SQNFTITVI
+2298 FTLTVI

-2316 TLTNNIIDENEDA
+2316 TLTNNTIVENSPQ
-2329 GTTIGTFR
+2329 GMTIGTFR

-2350 FVDSSSITQFQ
+2350 FVDNSSITQFQ

-2375 NFEADSTHTLAI
+2375 NFEVDPTHTLAI
-2387 IVTDKDGL
+2387 IVTDKDNL
-2395 TETMDF
+2395 TDTMDF
-2401 VISVQNINEAPTDI
+2401 VISVQNINEPPTGITLVGDRI
-2415 VLSSPIII
+2415 SENSPAFSGLS
-2423 ENTRPEDLVNSLF
+2423 

-2441 DTGDTH
+2441 DAGNTH
-2447 TYTIGGID
+2447 TYTLGGRD

-2461 ANGNVLRFNTV
+2461 NGPLLRFNTP
-2472 PDFEDPNHNINYVLT
+2472 PDFENPDHDSTYVLT
-2487 ITTDDGNGGTFS
+2487 LTTDDGNGGTFS
-2499 KDFTLTVVDL
+2499 KDFTLTVVDRP
-2509 NEPPTNI
+2509 EAPTNI
-2516 TLTNDTIDEN
+2516 TLTNNTIDEN
-2526 EAAGTTIGTLSNND
+2526 SPEGTTIGTLRAEDQDNNETHQFFFVDSNNI
-2540 PDAGDTHFYSLT
+2540 TR
-2552 PPNDTFRIDGDI
+2552 FRITDDS
-2564 LKTSR
+2564 LLQTTS
-2569 ILDFETKNSYTLSIT
+2569 IPLDYEEDS
-2584 ADDGKGGGDFDTTFT
+2584 TFT
-2599 ITVQNVN
+2599 LNIYVADKDGLSDTMDIVIKVRNVN
-2606 EAPTEIML
+2606 EAPTAL
-2614 SNNSID
+2614 SFVNDDNGDSTIVVN

-2636 PDIGDTHTYALG
+2636 PDIGDTHNYALG
-2648 NEADANAFLI
+2648 NEADASAFLI
-2658 SNDSL
+2658 SKDSL

-2668 FNFEADPSYTF
+2668 FNFETDANGNTYTF

-2718 NENLRGVAIS
+2718 NENIRGVRIS
-2728 TFSGVQDPEPGDAHT
+2728 TFSNVQDPDARDAHT
-2743 FSIEEDNVPFNIVGT
+2743 FSIEEDNVPFNIVGD
-2758 ELRTHSVDS
+2758 ELRTHSVNN

-3230 THTYALG
+3230 THNYALG
-3237 NGADASAFRISND
+3237 SEGDASAFLISKD

-3303 SDNPARIDENL
+3303 SDNPARIDENR

-3324 VQDPEPGDAH
+3324 VQDPDARDAH

-3939 TADDGNGGIISRD
+3939 TADDGNGGTISRD
-3952 FTIMALDFVIL
+3952 FTIMALDFVIM
-3963 LSNSSIPEND
+3963 LSNNSIPEND
-3973 TIGTTIGLLSTS
+3973 TIGTTIGFLSTS
-3985 DDTNDSGRTFALDVP
+3985 DDTNDSGRTFALVP

-4010 TLKSNVIFDYEEGN
+4010 TLKSNVVFDYEEGN
-4024 NIQSISITTTDDEG
+4024 NTQSISITTTDDEG
-4038 EDYPQT
+4038 KDYSQT

-4064 NTVDEDQPIG
+4064 NTVDEDQPVG

-4233 STFNKDFTITI
+4233 STFDKMFTITI

-4271 GTEIGRLF
+4271 GTKIGRLF

-4284 AGDTHTYTLTTPNDT
+4284 AGDTHTYTLTTPNAA
-4299 FQIVGDTLKTNSVL
+4299 FQIVEDTLKTNSVL

-4319 SYTLSITTTDNS
+4319 SYSLSITTTDNS
-4331 GGSFDKEF
+4331 GGSFSKTF
-4339 TITVNDVEEDGALS
+4339 TITVNNVGEDGALS

-4401 NKNLRNMSKNIPV
+4401 NKKSRNMSKNIPV

-4429 NLVALKKIVKH
+4429 NFVALKKIVKH

>member
-1 MMKYTKYLMAIL
+1 M
-13 MVGVATTA
+13 
-21 MRAQSTLIG
+21 
-30 TIDGRHDGNI
+30 
-40 VGRRVDVTATDEN
+40 
-53 LGYSLAMSKD
+53 
-63 GNRIAIGSPVLEIVP
+63 
-78 PAFGFV
+78 
-84 NDTRRGNVKIYD
+84 
-96 WNGTAWDQVGG
+96 
-107 TIEGE
+107 
-112 GIGDQFGISVD
+112 
-123 LSGSGD
+123 
-129 TLAVGAHYNDGTA
+129 
-142 TDAGHVRIYAWDG
+142 
-155 TTWTQ
+155 
-160 LGNDIDGG
+160 
-168 LAEDYFGTSVAL
+168 
-180 TPDGNRVVVGA
+180 
-191 VQGLGNPRGG
+191 
-201 YVRTLTW
+201 
-208 NGTDWIPQDT
+208 
-218 VRGRGNLRDGSS
+218 
-230 NSSSHFGRSV
+230 
-240 ALSDDGNRLIVGANG
+240 
-255 FGHDLRFFTSG
+255 
-266 LQTDVTVYDWE
+266 
-277 ENRGQWTENHVQPRG
+277 
-292 SVPLS
+292 
-297 SSSYVGYGTSVDVSA
+297 
-312 DGNRWAVSNP
+312 
-322 VFGSRG
+322 
-328 RPEFPSFI
+328 
-336 DVFDRNEEDTGWEQS
+336 
-351 GDSITGTNIY
+351 
-361 QEFFGWDLQLSAD
+361 
-374 GNLLVAGRPRRVT
+374 
-387 TNNNRSESEDTYV
+387 
-400 YEWSSFK
+400 
-407 NTWIRTEILRGE
+407 
-419 GVGNREGI
+419 
-427 SLALSDDGSRL
+427 
-438 AIGADRHGRN
+438 
-448 GTRIGRVRVFDNLNR
+448 
-463 LPFLTLTSIAPA
+463 
-475 TTANSRVDT
+475 
-484 LIITDPNLPNDDHTL
+484 
-499 AISGTDAD
+499 
-507 QFRFNNDTTLLLT
+507 
-520 SNAFGMIRDINST
+520 
-533 YSFTITITDRAGAVH
+533 
-548 PQPIV
+548 
-553 LTVEDAPIA
+553 
-562 PSDIELSKDSI
+562 
-573 FEREPIGTFI
+573 
-583 GTLSATDPNGNIS
+583 
-596 GYTIEGTSP
+596 
-605 FEISGDTLRSSEVFE
+605 
-620 FSTQNSYPLTI
+620 
-631 TVTDSTGLTSSK
+631 
-643 TFTIR
+643 
-648 IRSAAPT
+648 
-655 ALQLSKDS
+655 
-663 IFERLPIDTLIGTLS
+663 
-678 ATDPNNHNPSTY
+678 
-690 TYSILPVVGRSD
+690 
-702 TSHFQIVGNEL
+702 
-713 RSDTIFDFQ
+713 
-722 TQNSYP
+722 
-728 LSITV
+728 
-733 TDSTELTYSET
+733 
-744 FTIRILSAA
+744 
-753 PTDIALS
+753 
-760 YTPIFEGEPTGTF
+760 
-773 IGTFTTT
+773 
-780 DPNDND
+780 
-786 HIYSILPVVGR
+786 
-797 SDTSHFQIVGN
+797 
-808 ELQNRIPLVYESDS
+808 
-822 TYELTIQTKD
+822 
-832 HTGLTY
+832 
-838 SETFTIRILS
+838 
-848 AAPTDLALSYTPI
+848 
-861 FEREPIGTLIGTFA
+861 
-875 TTDPN
+875 
-880 DNDHTYS
+880 
-887 ILPVVGRSD
+887 
-896 TSHFQI
+896 
-902 VGNELQNRI
+902 
-911 PLDYESDSTYELTIR
+911 
-926 TTDHTGLTYSETF
+926 
-939 TIRILSA
+939 
-946 APTDLAL
+946 
-953 SYTPIFERE
+953 
-962 PIGTLIGTFATT
+962 
-974 DPNDHDPST
+974 
-983 YTYSILP
+983 
-990 VVGRS
+990 
-995 DTSHFQI
+995 
-1002 FGNELQSRIPLD
+1002 
-1014 YESDSTYEL
+1014 
-1023 TIRTTDHTGL
+1023 
-1033 TYSETFT
+1033 
-1040 IRILSAA
+1040 
-1047 PTDLALSSNSL
+1047 
-1058 SENTPIGTRIGTLT
+1058 
-1072 TTDPNDNDHTY
+1072 
-1083 SIFPES
+1083 
-1089 RRDTFQIVDN
+1089 
-1099 ELQNRIPLDY
+1099 DY

-1116 VTIRTTDHTGL
+1116 VTIRTTDPTGL

-1608 EQNIRTDNDIIP
+1608 EQNIRTDDNTIP

-1941 FNDRDENRNTR
+1941 FNDREENRNTR

-2005 RNGRRD
+2005 RNGEND
-2011 ELGKR
+2011 ELGRK
-2016 NTFEFSPDGTRLAVG
+2016 NTFEFSSDGTRLAVG
-2031 IPEYGNNGRLSLYQ
+2031 IPEYGGNDNGRLSLYQ
-2045 IENSRRITNLQN
+2045 IENSRGITNLQN

-2270 IVPDFETQRTTYSLT
+2270 IVPDFETQQTTYSLT
-2285 IISRETN
+2285 IISTETN

-2415 VLSSPIII
+2415 VLSSSIII

-2441 DTGDTH
+2441 DAGDTH

-2599 ITVQNVN
+2599 ITVRNVN

-2648 NEADANAFLI
+2648 NEANANAFLI

-2718 NENLRGVAIS
+2718 NENLRGIAIV
-2728 TFSGVQDPEPGDAHT
+2728 TFSSVQDPDARDAHT
-2743 FSIEEDNVPFNIVGT
+2743 FSIEEDNVPFNIVDT
-2758 ELRTHSVDS
+2758 ELRTHSVNN
-2767 IDYETQAQYTLT
+2767 IDYETQNQYTLT

-2813 NTISENLSA
+2813 NTISENSPANTPIGTLTTEDPDDEGTPTNDYNYSLSGSDTTDFRIMNTNQLFSRTANFDFETKATYDITITSNDRNGGTFMKDFTISITDSNDPPTDIALSSNVVSGNAPIGTVIGKFTATDQDNSDSHTFTFTTTGPNPFEIDDTNSLRTTAALQQDSYSISVTANDGNGGTFDTTFTINALDFVIMLSNNSIPENDTIGTTIGFLSTSDNTTDATRTFTLVPSMTNFAIVGDTLKSNVVFDYEEDNNTQSISITTTNDVGEGYSQPFMINIMNVNEAPTEITLSNNTIDENSPIGTNIGTLTTTDPDAGDTHTYTTPNDTFQIVGDTLKTNSALDFEEDSIFTLNIYVADKDGLSDTMDIVIKVQNVNEAPTALSFVNDDNGDNTIVVDENSPVGTFISTLTTIDPDIGDTHTYALGSEGDASAFLISKDSLLVNQLFNFEADSSYTFTLTTTDLAGLSITSNQLIISIKNVNEAPTSFTISDNPANINENRRGVAVVTFSSVQDPDAGDAHTFSIEEDNVPFNIVGTELRTDSVNNIDYETKNQYTLTIIVTDQGNLTAQQELIVNIGNLNDEAPTDISLSSNTISENLPA
-2822 NTLIGTLTSID
+2822 NTLIGTFTSID
-2833 PDDGGTPTDSYTYS
+2833 PDDGGTPTERYIYS
-2847 LSGSDATNFSIMN
+2847 SSGSDATNFSIMN

-2884 SDDRDG
+2884 SNDRDG
-2890 GTFMKDF
+2890 GSFMKDF
-2897 TISITDSNDPPTD
+2897 TISITDSNDLPTD
-2910 IALSSNVVSRN
+2910 IALSSGVVRRD
-2921 APIGTVIGNFS
+2921 APIGTVIGKFT

-2939 DSHSFTFTTADPNPF
+2939 DSHTFTFTTTVPNPF
-2954 EIDNTNSLRTTA
+2954 EIDDTDSLRTTA
-2966 ALQQDSYSI
+2966 ALQQKSYSI
-2975 SVTAND
+2975 SVTADD
-2981 GNGGTFDATFTINAL
+2981 GNGGTFDEVFTINAL
-2996 NFVIMLSNNSIPEN
+2996 DFVIILSEN
-3010 DTIGTTIG
+3010 TIDENQPIGTTIG
-3018 FLSTSDNTNDA
+3018 ILSTSDDTNDA
-3029 TRIFTLV
+3029 ARTFALV

-3062 TQSISITTTNDVGED
+3062 TQSIEISTTNDIGED
-3077 YSQPFMIN
+3077 YSQTFMIN

-3097 LSNNTIDENSPEGTT
+3097 LSNNTIDENSPIGTN
-3112 IGTLRAED
+3112 IGTLTTTDPDAGD
-3120 QDNNETHRF
+3120 THTYTTPNDTF
-3129 FFVDNNITR
+3129 QIVGDTLK
-3138 FSITDNSLLQT
+3138 TNSA
-3149 TSIPLDYEEDS
+3149 LDFEEDS
-3160 TFTLNIYVADKDGL
+3160 IFTLNIYVADKDGL
-3174 SDTMDIVIKVQNVN
+3174 SDTMDIVIKIRNVN

-3193 LSFVHDDNGDS
+3193 LSFVNDDNGDN
-3204 TIVVNENSPVG
+3204 TIVVDENSPVG

-3237 NGADASAFRISND
+3237 SEGDASAFLISKD

-3258 NFETDANGN
+3258 NFE
-3267 TYTFTLTTTDLG
+3267 
-3279 GLSIMRQ
+3279 
-3286 LTISIKNV
+3286 
-3294 NEAPTGFTI
+3294 P
-3303 SDNPARIDENL
+3303 
-3314 RGIAIATFSN
+3314 
-3324 VQDPEPGDAH
+3324 
-3334 TFSIEEDN
+3334 
-3342 VPFNIVGTEL
+3342 
-3352 RTHSVDSIDYET
+3352 
-3364 QAQYTLTIIVTDQG
+3364 
-3378 NLTAQQEL
+3378 
-3386 TVNIGNL
+3386 
-3393 NDENP
+3393 
-3398 TDITLSSNTISEN
+3398 
-3411 SPAGTL
+3411 
-3417 IGTFTSI
+3417 
-3424 DPDDG
+3424 
-3429 GTPTDL
+3429 
-3435 YIYSSSGS
+3435 
-3443 DATNFNITNNELFSR
+3443 
-3458 TANFDFETK
+3458 
-3467 ATYDITITSN
+3467 
-3477 DRVRGSFM
+3477 
-3485 KDFTINVTDSNDPP
+3485 
-3499 TDIALSS
+3499 
-3506 NVVRRDAPIGTV
+3506 
-3518 IGNFSATDQDNSDS
+3518 
-3532 HTFSL
+3532 
-3537 TSDIFQIVGDTL
+3537 
-3549 KTKALLQQD
+3549 
-3558 IYSISVTA
+3558 
-3566 DDGNRGTFDEVFT
+3566 
-3579 INALDFIIIL
+3579 
-3589 PEKTIDENQP
+3589 
-3599 IGTTIGFLST
+3599 
-3609 SDDTN
+3609 
-3614 DATRT
+3614 
-3619 FTLVPSMTNFA
+3619 
-3630 IVGDTLKSN
+3630 
-3639 VVFDYEEGNNTQSIS
+3639 
-3654 ITTTNNAGGNYSQT
+3654 
-3668 FMINIM
+3668 
-3674 NVNEA
+3674 
-3679 PTEIMLSN
+3679 
-3687 NAIIENSPIGTTIG
+3687 
-3701 TLTTTDPDAGDT
+3701 
-3713 HMYSL
+3713 
-3718 STPND
+3718 
-3723 TFLIVGD
+3723 
-3730 TLKTN
+3730 
-3735 SALDFETKSS
+3735 
-3745 YTISITTTDGGG
+3745 
-3757 STFDMDFTIT
+3757 
-3767 INDFNEHVNSDPTD
+3767 DPTKRY
-3781 IMLSSNAVA
+3781 LH
-3790 ENSPTGSFIGT
+3790 
-3801 LSSTDLD
+3801 L
-3808 TGDTHTYTLTT
+3808 Y
-3819 PNDTFLIVGDT
+3819 PNHHGPRWI
-3830 LKTNSVFDFETQ
+3830 
-3842 SSYSLSIT
+3842 
-3850 TTDSSGS
+3850 
-3857 TFDKDFT
+3857 
-3864 INVTDSN
+3864 
-3871 DVPTDINLSNS
+3871 
-3882 VVERATSIGTVIGN
+3882 
-3896 FSATDPDNGDSHTFT
+3896 
-3911 LTSDIFQI
+3911 
-3919 VGDTLKT
+3919 
-3926 KALLVENTYSISV
+3926 
-3939 TADDGNGGIISRD
+3939 
-3952 FTIMALDFVIL
+3952 
-3963 LSNSSIPEND
+3963 
-3973 TIGTTIGLLSTS
+3973 
-3985 DDTNDSGRTFALDVP
+3985 
-4000 SMTNFAIVGD
+4000 
-4010 TLKSNVIFDYEEGN
+4010 
-4024 NIQSISITTTDDEG
+4024 
-4038 EDYPQT
+4038 
-4044 FMINI
+4044 
-4049 TNVSDQPPTDITLSN
+4049 
-4064 NTVDEDQPIG
+4064 
-4074 TTIGTLSTTDL
+4074 
-4085 DAGDTHTYTL
+4085 
-4095 TTPNDTFQ
+4095 
-4103 IVGDTL
+4103 
-4109 KTNSVLDFETK
+4109 
-4120 SSYSLSITTNDGNE
+4120 
-4134 GSFDKVFTISVNDLD
+4134 
-4149 ENANNDPTDITLS
+4149 
-4162 NDSIDEDSPIGTTI
+4162 
-4176 GTLTTTDLD
+4176 
-4185 TGDTHTYTL
+4185 
-4194 TTPNDTFLIEG
+4194 
-4205 NILKTNRTFDFETQ
+4205 
-4219 SSYSLSITTTDSSG
+4219 
-4233 STFNKDFTITI
+4233 
-4244 NDVEE
+4244 
-4249 NTNSDPTDITLSIS
+4249 
-4263 TVDENEPV
+4263 
-4271 GTEIGRLF
+4271 
-4279 TVDPD
+4279 
-4284 AGDTHTYTLTTPNDT
+4284 
-4299 FQIVGDTLKTNSVL
+4299 
-4313 DFETQS
+4313 
-4319 SYTLSITTTDNS
+4319 
-4331 GGSFDKEF
+4331 
-4339 TITVNDVEEDGALS
+4339 
-4353 INEVDH
+4353 
-4359 LVQVLPVFVKD
+4359 
-4370 KCALNIEHAFIGKV
+4370 
-4384 VVNMYTLN
+4384 
-4392 GTTAKTLVY
+4392 VY
-4401 NKNLRNMSKNIPV
+4401 NETAHHLH
-4414 TLLPSGVYIVKIQFG
+4414 
-4429 NLVALKKIVKH
+4429 KKCQ